1 MSAHAAQLTR
11 ARRKPPKLTVGP
23 NPITL
28 ALARAL
34 TLARALNP
42 TPTKARR
49 EMVAEVEVKQLR

>member
-28 ALARAL
+28 AR
-34 TLARALNP
+34 TLARALSP
-42 TPTKARR
+42 TLTKARR